1 MFAIGTDG
9 YVIAGLLPE
18 IATATGVNISVAGQL
33 ITVFAIV
40 YAVMSPVLASALG
53 SLDRRTLLLLS
64 LVVFAL
70 GNAIVASS
78 ELYSVLVIGRV
89 VAAIGASMFTPA
101 ALTITGGLVEPAR
114 RGRSIALVTSGLTV
128 ATVAGVPLGIGLSAL
143 TGYHGVFWIIAGLS
157 LAVLL
162 AVAIW
167 FAPVAAPAAV
177 SVSARL
183 RALGSPGVRPTLL
196 VSLLVFTG
204 AFTVY
209 NYIAEYFATRVGMT
223 ASALPWILLAFG
235 VGGAVG
241 NLVGGTMTD
250 RIGARKTVVVSAG
263 ALSVS
268 FVLLWAAGSIAP
280 VAPVATMM
288 WGVSGW
294 LLAPAQQHRLLALG
308 GPSAPLLISLNA
320 SAMYLGGWGSPGR
333 SEVSWSRLS
342 ESSNCRSRVSRPRS
356 RASSLPL
363 WVIDVRHLV
372 RPELS
377 GSRRVAGQG
386 RVTGQCRVTGQYR
399 TKRGASTGGPRFGR
413 FRAGN

>member
-128 ATVAGVPLGIGLSAL
+128 ATVAGVPLGIGLSAV

-209 NYIAEYFATRVGMT
+209 NYIAEYFATRVGIT

-235 VGGAVG
+235 IGGAVG

-280 VAPVATMM
+280 VALVATMM

-320 SAMYLGGWGSPGR
+320 SAMYLGMG
-333 SEVSWSRLS
+333 LS
-342 ESSNCRSRVSRPRS
+342 GALGGLMVATVGVEQ
-356 RASSLPL
+356 LPL
-363 WVIDVRHLV
+363 AGIAAAVASLIIATLGYR
-372 RPELS
+372 RSAS
-377 GSRRVAGQG
+377 GSA
-386 RVTGQCRVTGQYR
+386 
-399 TKRGASTGGPRFGR
+399 
-413 FRAGN
+413 

>member
-18 IATATGVNISVAGQL
+18 IATTTGVNISVAGQL

-40 YAVMSPVLASALG
+40 YAVMSPVLASVLG
-53 SLDRRTLLLLS
+53 YLDRRTLLLLS

-78 ELYSVLVIGRV
+78 QLYSVLVIGRV

-101 ALTITGGLVEPAR
+101 ALTITGGLVGPAR

-128 ATVAGVPLGIGLSAL
+128 ATVAGVPLGIGLSTLA
-143 TGYHGVFWIIAGLS
+143 GYHGVFWIIAGLS
-157 LAVLL
+157 VAVLL

-167 FAPVAAPAAV
+167 FAPVAAPPAV
-177 SVSARL
+177 SVSTRL
-183 RALGSPGVRPTLL
+183 RALGSEGVGPTLL

-209 NYIAEYFATRVGMT
+209 NYIAEYFATRVGIPG
-223 ASALPWILLAFG
+223 SALPWILLAFG

-250 RIGARKTVVVSAG
+250 RIGAQKTVVVSAG

-280 VAPVATMM
+280 VALVATMM

-308 GPSAPLLISLNA
+308 GPAAPLLVSLNA
-320 SAMYLGGWGSPGR
+320 SAMYLGMG
-333 SEVSWSRLS
+333 LS
-342 ESSNCRSRVSRPRS
+342 GALGGFMVATVGVEQ
-356 RASSLPL
+356 LPL
-363 WVIDVRHLV
+363 AGIAAAVASLIVAAL
-372 RPELS
+372 
-377 GSRRVAGQG
+377 GYRRSAP
-386 RVTGQCRVTGQYR
+386 
-399 TKRGASTGGPRFGR
+399 AS
-413 FRAGN
+413 A

>member
-1 MFAIGTDG
+1 MCPSSIAESSPSAPMTSSSSNHRKLVNPRILLLTLGMFAIGTDG

-18 IATATGVNISVAGQL
+18 IATTTGVNISVAGQL

-40 YAVMSPVLASALG
+40 YAVMSPVLASVLG
-53 SLDRRTLLLLS
+53 YLDRRTLLLLS

-78 ELYSVLVIGRV
+78 QLYSVLVIGRV

-101 ALTITGGLVEPAR
+101 ALTITGGLVGPAR

-128 ATVAGVPLGIGLSAL
+128 ATVAGVPLGIGLSTLA
-143 TGYHGVFWIIAGLS
+143 GYHGVFWIIAGLS
-157 LAVLL
+157 VAVLL

-167 FAPVAAPAAV
+167 FAPVAAPPAV
-177 SVSARL
+177 SVSTRL
-183 RALGSPGVRPTLL
+183 RALGSEGVGPTLL

-209 NYIAEYFATRVGMT
+209 NYIAEYFATRVGIPG
-223 ASALPWILLAFG
+223 SALPWILLAFG

-250 RIGARKTVVVSAG
+250 RIGAQKTVVVSAG

-280 VAPVATMM
+280 VALVATMM

-308 GPSAPLLISLNA
+308 GPAAPLLVSLNA
-320 SAMYLGGWGSPGR
+320 SAMYLGMG
-333 SEVSWSRLS
+333 LS
-342 ESSNCRSRVSRPRS
+342 GALGGFMVATVGVEQ
-356 RASSLPL
+356 LPL
-363 WVIDVRHLV
+363 AGIAAAVASLIVAAL
-372 RPELS
+372 
-377 GSRRVAGQG
+377 GYRRSAP
-386 RVTGQCRVTGQYR
+386 
-399 TKRGASTGGPRFGR
+399 AS
-413 FRAGN
+413 A